1 MEPLSKKNQVKHGK
15 YASPPPFTPTHTHI
29 FPWNP
34 SLLGFTLGDKRTP
47 HPCPEICPNNLS
59 AQYLVVRIS
68 KRREGDYA
76 NFTKGETFLVS

>member
-15 YASPPPFTPTHTHI
+15 YAPPPF
-29 FPWNP
+29 
-34 SLLGFTLGDKRTP
+34 FTLGDKRTP

>member
-15 YASPPPFTPTHTHI
+15 YAPPPFTPTHTHI